1 MDPRTMSLI
10 PPETRRRNLVTF
22 VVLVV
27 FAFGLCAFVLWSMR
41 IHARRQQEEEAAHAN
56 PATSLWLQSGLSSA
70 A

>member
-1 MDPRTMSLI
+1 MHPRAMSLI

-27 FAFGLCAFVLWSMR
+27 FAFGLCAFVLWSMH
-41 IHARRQQEEEAAHAN
+41 IHAQRQEQEEAAHPN
-56 PATSLWLQSGLSSA
+56 PATSFWLQSDLSSA